1 MIAKNSHGLYI
12 ALMVIFCMIM
22 VGCAGTKPATR
33 SETRDIMLT
42 WDDVP
47 DATSYNIYLS
57 DKPGVTKDTGIKISN
72 VKNPHKVTD
81 LEKGKKYYFIVTAVS
96 DSNESD
102 ASEEISITIGQ

>member
-1 MIAKNSHGLYI
+1 
-12 ALMVIFCMIM
+12 
-22 VGCAGTKPATR
+22 
-33 SETRDIMLT
+33 MLT